1 MSDSTRLIRCEILDR
16 QIELP
21 IRPQRVVCLVSG
33 WSEALWQMGLQDRI
47 VGVSKYCRRYVD
59 TTGKVVA
66 GDYLRVD
73 DKILDRL
80 EPDLIL
86 VTGGVQL
93 GLARRWAQ
101 QGRPVFVLPLPDSLA
116 GILENIRRLGA
127 LMGEMAAAHQLTEQM
142 VGNIAQLGAAVRDIR
157 PRVYAELWFG
167 RHPRMAGG
175 LTFVH
180 DIVRLAGGS
189 NLFGDVAEGYP
200 KLDLA
205 EVERIRPDVILL
217 FHEADDHP
225 LDVADWRKK
234 RGWSDKWNFQLIEC
248 GIEPGRNLIH
258 DGPSILDTVRWL
270 QNHPSFIV
278 SKNL

>member
-1 MSDSTRLIRCEILDR
+1 MSHSNRIIRCEILDR

-21 IRPQRVVCLVSG
+21 ARPQRVVCLVSG
-33 WSEALWQMGLQDRI
+33 WSEALWQMGLSDRV
-47 VGVSKYCRRYVD
+47 VGVSKYCQRYVD
-59 TTGKVVA
+59 ITGKVVA

-73 DKILDRL
+73 DEILDRL
-80 EPDLIL
+80 QPDLIL

-93 GLARRWAQ
+93 GLARRWAR

-127 LMGEMAAAHQLTEQM
+127 LMGEMAAAHQLTENM
-142 VGNIAQLGAAVRDIR
+142 VGDIARLGASAGGTP

-167 RHPRMAGG
+167 RHSRMAGG

-180 DIVRLAGGS
+180 DIVRLAGGH
-189 NLFGDVAEGYP
+189 NIFGDLAEGYP
-200 KLDLA
+200 KLDVA
-205 EVERIRPDVILL
+205 EVERLRPDVVLL

-225 LDVADWRKK
+225 LDVADWMGE
-234 RGWSDKWNFQLIEC
+234 RGWSERWNFQLIEC

-270 QNHPSFIV
+270 QNHPSFIA
-278 SKNL
+278 SENR

>member
-1 MSDSTRLIRCEILDR
+1 MSDSSRLIRCEILDR
-16 QIELP
+16 QIEFP
-21 IRPQRVVCLVSG
+21 ARPQRVICLVSG
-33 WSEALWQMGLQDRI
+33 WSEALWQMGLSDRV
-47 VGVSKYCRRYVD
+47 VGVSKYCQRYVD

-73 DKILDRL
+73 DEVLDRL
-80 EPDLIL
+80 QPDLIL

-93 GLARRWAQ
+93 GLARRWAK
-101 QGRPVFVLPLPDSLA
+101 QGRPVFVLPLPDSMA

-127 LMGEMAAAHQLTEQM
+127 LMGEMTPAHQLTKRM
-142 VGNIAQLGAAVRDIR
+142 LGDIARLGASSRVTS

-167 RHPRMAGG
+167 RHPRMTGG

-180 DIVRLAGGS
+180 DIVRLAGGHKIFS
-189 NLFGDVAEGYP
+189 HLAEGYP
-200 KLDLA
+200 KLDVA
-205 EVERIRPDVILL
+205 EVERIRPDVVLL

-225 LDVADWRKK
+225 LNVTDWMAE
-234 RGWSDKWNFQLIEC
+234 RGWSQRWDFRLIEC

-270 QNHPSFIV
+270 QNHPSFIA
-278 SKNL
+278 SDKP